1 MATIITNRANASYT
15 FDGSTEVKN
24 AQSNVTNTIVLD
36 EYSLEVSKQSLQQN
50 FVPGENV
57 TFVIRVTNT
66 GSRALS
72 EFSVSDNLGK
82 VEETLPMTYMP
93 YSGRL
98 SINGDFISITPTSTD
113 PLSFTIPATLTTGQT
128 MTITYV
134 ATISSSLDNTT
145 MSITNTATVNAEGGI
160 SRYSASNSATIT
172 RGNSANL
179 TITKTANKAS
189 IMSSDT
195 LEYMLTITN
204 TGLST
209 ANNVTITDQ
218 LPVGF
223 AVTSIRVENENVVH
237 DYDSTEYTVSPENI
251 LTLPN
256 ESGTA
261 INVLANTPDQDNSTV
276 VRIYGTFTTP
286 TD

>member
-15 FDGSTEVKN
+15 FDGSPEVRN
-24 AQSNVTNTIVLD
+24 VQSNVTNTIVLD

-50 FVPGENV
+50 FIPGENV

-66 GSRALS
+66 GSRTLS
-72 EFSVSDNLGK
+72 NFVVSDNLGK
-82 VEETLPMTYMP
+82 VEENLPMSYMTN
-93 YSGRL
+93 SARL
-98 SINGDFISITPTSTD
+98 SLNGDFISITPTSVD
-113 PLSFTIPATLTTGQT
+113 PLSFTIPASLASGETL
-128 MTITYV
+128 TITYV
-134 ATISSSLDNTT
+134 ATVSETLTNDILQ
-145 MSITNTATVNAEGGI
+145 ITNTASVNADGGVA
-160 SRYSASNSATIT
+160 RYSATNSATIT

-179 TITKTANKAS
+179 TITKTASKAS
-189 IMSSDT
+189 IYSTDT

-218 LPVGF
+218 LPNGF
-223 AVTSIRVENENVVH
+223 TITSIRVENENFVH
-237 DYDSTEYTVSPENI
+237 DYAPTEYTVSGENL

-256 ESGTA
+256 ETGTA
-261 INVLANTPDQDNSTV
+261 INVIANTPDVDNSTV

-286 TD
+286 V